1 MKKFSLIFSLLVSM
15 SSFTGAYAVEPFIGV
30 LKCVPYNFAPSGW
43 LECDGRL
50 LNISDYES
58 LYKLIG
64 TTYGGDGKTTFA
76 LPDLRARVPVGQGQS
91 PRGSAIQWGEKGG
104 SATVTLTTAQM
115 PAHTHATQVSTS
127 EATTNKPGTLGK
139 PADLGLNP
147 VKVYVE
153 TQKDMTRST
162 PTAATGG
169 NQPHD
174 NMMPYVGMKWII
186 AVEGIFPT
194 QN

>member
-1 MKKFSLIFSLLVSM
+1 MNKFSLIFSLFVSM
-15 SSFTGAYAVEPFIGV
+15 SSFTGVYAQQPFIGE
-30 LKCVPYNFAPSGW
+30 LKCVPYTFTPGGW

-58 LYKLIG
+58 LFQLIG
-64 TTYGGDGKTTFA
+64 ITYGGNGTTTFA

-91 PRGSAIQWGEKGG
+91 PGGSSVQLGEKGG
-104 SATVTLTTAQM
+104 SATVTLTTIQI

-127 EATTNKPGTLGK
+127 VATTNTPGTPGQ
-139 PADLGLNP
+139 PANIGLNP

-153 TQKDMTRST
+153 TQKDITRST

-169 NQPHD
+169 NLPHD
-174 NMMPYVGMKWII
+174 NMMPYMGMKWII

-194 QN
+194 RN